1 MAQNDEKNARIA
13 ARAQVAEV
21 RTREAQVEV
30 AEKRLR
36 DVRHVVPGGL
46 RPGAGTGGTPVS
58 DVFVVAER
66 FVATGDYVSVGA
78 PLFRLVDADPL
89 EVRASVPER
98 RMEEVAVGTGARV
111 TLSASP
117 TPVAGK
123 VVRIRP
129 EVDPATRTVQVE
141 IDVPNAELRLAPGA
155 FATVEFD
162 IGTDRGVPL
171 LSESAVRTFA
181 GVRKVFVVTGGKAAE
196 RIVTLG
202 RRSGDRVEVTSGLK
216 AGEAYVAAPPAGL
229 YAGVPVTVEGGGAP
243 AAPEKGK

>member
-1 MAQNDEKNARIA
+1 
-13 ARAQVAEV
+13 
-21 RTREAQVEV
+21 
-30 AEKRLR
+30 
-36 DVRHVVPGGL
+36 
-46 RPGAGTGGTPVS
+46 
-58 DVFVVAER
+58 
-66 FVATGDYVSVGA
+66 
-78 PLFRLVDADPL
+78 
-89 EVRASVPER
+89 
-98 RMEEVAVGTGARV
+98 V

-129 EVDPATRTVQVE
+129 EVDPATRTVQIE